1 MSNLFQDLTNVNV
14 EIGVVDVKAVGGL
27 TEVLRN
33 VRSINSIIEAMLVD
47 AYNVSNAV
55 GANVVILNQTES
67 GTGGLGLD
75 ELGSSVNVV
84 GPLGEGRGL
93 GA

>member
-1 MSNLFQDLTNVNV
+1 MSKSFQDLTNVNV
-14 EIGVVDVKAVGGL
+14 EIGVVDVKTVGGL
-27 TEVLRN
+27 LEVLRI
-33 VRSINSIIEAMLVD
+33 VRSIDSIVEAMVVY
-47 AYNVSNAV
+47 AYDVSNAV
-55 GANVVILNQTES
+55 STNVVVLNHAES
-67 GTGGLGLD
+67 GTGSLGLD

>member
-14 EIGVVDVKAVGGL
+14 EIGVVDVETVGGL
-27 TEVLRN
+27 LEVLRI
-33 VRSINSIIEAMLVD
+33 VRSMDSIVEAMVVY
-47 AYNVSNAV
+47 AYDVSNAV
-55 GANVVILNQTES
+55 STNVVVLNHTES

-84 GPLGEGRGL
+84 GPLGEGRSL

>member
-1 MSNLFQDLTNVNV
+1 MTNVNV

-27 TEVLRN
+27 LKVLRN
-33 VRSINSIIEAMLVD
+33 VRSLVPIVEAMVVY

-55 GANVVILNQTES
+55 STNVVVLNHTES

-84 GPLGEGRGL
+84 DPLGEGRSL

>member
-1 MSNLFQDLTNVNV
+1 VSKSFRGLTNVNV

-27 TEVLRN
+27 LKVLRN
-33 VRSINSIIEAMLVD
+33 VRSLVPIVEAMVVY

-55 GANVVILNQTES
+55 STNVVVLNHTES

-84 GPLGEGRGL
+84 GPLGEGRSL